1 MSDSDNDSVHTP
13 TQSEFATFEVLANR
27 EYTNMGKRKPR
38 GRDLKKVPVQVIE
51 ESESDSE
58 SSEPVARR
66 GQSSTVANKMKDKEK
81 DKNKWEKEK
90 GKEKDN
96 DLDDDAND
104 EEEQEDELEEKA
116 SKSDENENEEE
127 ESEKEDNQDD
137 DFVLSPP
144 SNPSNHIS
152 SSNLTEAPSYHAF
165 RPVSPS
171 ANNFSQTNYSSMKQE
186 KQDDTDGEKR
196 KAYMDSVEAERR
208 DEKEGILN
216 ELILLQEAGQC
227 KLVKT
232 FTMADS
238 LEEISFQY
246 DRCQS
251 EIEAKKMVNLV
262 KSSID
267 MGAGVIEMLAKNMGF
282 QLLDG
287 YHKSLCSD
295 MTRFDRP
302 LSKLYKKYWRRGS
315 QKPEMELAMI
325 VLGSFGWTIMSNMI
339 KDGSYLKRFF
349 GGASKKS
356 SANDTDK
363 TESLKSK
370 FAQSAN
376 SSASPAASSSS
387 ASFDSSKEDRTSEGS
402 NSKTTKFMKPPV
414 SSMNVASPWTKISS
428 IGSDSSTSPQ
438 DPLIGS
444 EREKRLQQK
453 EEEIE
458 KKLERLSLL
467 EQRLEKLSQTTQTNQ
482 TSSGTTG
489 PISANGNG
497 YGQTRVQSL
506 SDSLLKEKD
515 KDENNS
521 ITQFVSP
528 VDAQSVH
535 SFSAQNEEDAAEPW
549 DSNDNAKRVVL
560 MTTPPP
566 SGRRSAKK
574 TVLKQPMLK
583 L

>member
-1 MSDSDNDSVHTP
+1 
-13 TQSEFATFEVLANR
+13 
-27 EYTNMGKRKPR
+27 MGKRKPR
-38 GRDLKKVPVQVIE
+38 GKDLKKVPVQVIE

-66 GQSSTVANKMKDKEK
+66 GQSSTVANKIKDKEK

-90 GKEKDN
+90 GKEKDDN
-96 DLDDDAND
+96 LDDDDND

-116 SKSDENENEEE
+116 SKNDENENEEEE
-127 ESEKEDNQDD
+127 ESEKEDNQD

-356 SANDTDK
+356 TASDTDK

-370 FAQSAN
+370 FARSAS
-376 SSASPAASSSS
+376 SSASTAASSSS
-387 ASFDSSKEDRTSEGS
+387 ASFDLSKEDRTTSEGS

-414 SSMNVASPWTKISS
+414 SSMNVESPWTKISS

-438 DPLIGS
+438 DPMIGS

-467 EQRLEKLSQTTQTNQ
+467 EQRLEKLSQTTQTIQN
-482 TSSGTTG
+482 SSGTTG

-506 SDSLLKEKD
+506 SDSLLKEKN
-515 KDENNS
+515 KDENSS

-528 VDAQSVH
+528 VDAQSLH
-535 SFSAQNEEDAAEPW
+535 FFSAQNEEDAAEPW